1 MQRQHQQLSEQ
12 VVPVERRLPTGGLD
26 GNCDVAEGWEV
37 ALTPFIPLSRKPG
50 EQGQAPVETIIRVKF
65 WGSSTPLLTK
75 FRYALLD
82 AAWSLRCR
90 CRTPDNGKHQKG
102 GYAMRRALA
111 TLTLCAS
118 TATAAL
124 ATVLTFDNAN
134 VGLFNSIP
142 TNYGSRVNASGTDE
156 SGSINFDL
164 TLGATPNI
172 AVQMYT
178 ASYGD
183 NTWNQLYALFR
194 WASGY
199 ANLTSVAYHGS
210 GEGARIV
217 LTADAGYQVRLHQF
231 QMGGYLANQT
241 LPFLQVLVDGN
252 PVYTQ
257 SNIPISGTTANT
269 FTFDPDVVKGR
280 VIEIRWADN
289 TGACVGIDNIAFSQ
303 TGGCEPNPAD
313 VNNDG
318 VVDDADLLLVLFNF
332 GWRCGD

>member
-1 MQRQHQQLSEQ
+1 
-12 VVPVERRLPTGGLD
+12 
-26 GNCDVAEGWEV
+26 
-37 ALTPFIPLSRKPG
+37 
-50 EQGQAPVETIIRVKF
+50 
-65 WGSSTPLLTK
+65 
-75 FRYALLD
+75 
-82 AAWSLRCR
+82 
-90 CRTPDNGKHQKG
+90 
-102 GYAMRRALA
+102 MRRALA

-134 VGLFNSIP
+134 VGPFNSIP

-194 WASGY
+194 WASDY

-257 SNIPISGTTANT
+257 TNVLISGTTANT
-269 FTFDPDVVKGR
+269 FAFDPNAVKGR
-280 VIEIRWADN
+280 VIEIRFGNNNNVA
-289 TGACVGIDNIAFSQ
+289 IDNIAFSQ
-303 TGGCEPNPAD
+303 TGGCEPNRAD
-313 VNNDG
+313 VNRDG
-318 VVDDADLLLVLFNF
+318 RVDDADLLQVLFEF
-332 GWRCGD
+332 GWRCGR

>member
-1 MQRQHQQLSEQ
+1 
-12 VVPVERRLPTGGLD
+12 
-26 GNCDVAEGWEV
+26 
-37 ALTPFIPLSRKPG
+37 
-50 EQGQAPVETIIRVKF
+50 
-65 WGSSTPLLTK
+65 
-75 FRYALLD
+75 
-82 AAWSLRCR
+82 
-90 CRTPDNGKHQKG
+90 
-102 GYAMRRALA
+102 MRRSLA

-118 TATAAL
+118 AATTAL

-164 TLGATPNI
+164 TLGATPNV

-194 WASGY
+194 WAAGY

-257 SNIPISGTTANT
+257 TNVLISGTTANT
-269 FTFDPDVVKGR
+269 FAFDPDAVKGR
-280 VIEIRWADN
+280 VIEIRFGNNNNVA
-289 TGACVGIDNIAFSQ
+289 IDNIAFSQ
-303 TGGCEPNPAD
+303 TGGCEPNRAD
-313 VNNDG
+313 VNRDG
-318 VVDDADLLLVLFNF
+318 RVDDADLLQVLFEF
-332 GWRCGD
+332 GWRCGR